1 MIVEKAYC
9 TVFVAKNVME
19 NEQEKHCCNLTSI
32 PYAPSPAKKKGVYLD
47 LQYDIIFLQWTL
59 Q

>member
-1 MIVEKAYC
+1 MIVEKTYC

-47 LQYDIIFLQWTL
+47 LQYDIIFLQ
-59 Q
+59 